1 MFTRR
6 SKPIVV
12 LLAAVVIL
20 STLLSACAGRPSLTQ
35 GGNAEGGTGSV
46 TITYWDWWVTQ
57 GPTIDREIELFQ
69 QQYPHIKVKKTT
81 QVVDKYPELLQL
93 AFKGGNSPDVFLIP
107 EKPSFLDQVRLGWFL
122 PLNKWATPEWQ
133 SQFPAG
139 SFAEGA
145 NVVDGKVYTAPYE
158 GPAPWLQLYVNT
170 KVFKDAG
177 LVDADGNA
185 KLPKTWDDV
194 REYARVITQ
203 KSGGKVYGF
212 GFGNKQKFVL
222 PWQMMMVQNSGAP
235 GGISGFDARLGQSTW
250 ASNPVYLNWIRFFM
264 GMKQD
269 GSIVPNAMSMD
280 DEMARAAF
288 ADGKFGMIVGGVW
301 NQGGWAKTH
310 PDFREYTLTQLPHE
324 GPEQASYFYRSPGGQ
339 GWAISSQTKHPEE
352 AWLWFNWLNSK
363 EAAERWVKAGQGIR
377 IYPEVNK
384 PEYAPTPQFAAFL
397 RIAQQD
403 VKLAPAPSLQ
413 HPEMNEVKT
422 QQTRPNIQDILEGI
436 YSGQITDHEGALRD
450 LEARENAE
458 LRRAIG
464 EAQQRGVNVDPDWWK
479 VQDWDIT
486 QDYLPS
492 TATAQK

>member
-1 MFTRR
+1 MFRPR
-6 SKPIVV
+6 SRPIVV
-12 LLAAVVIL
+12 LLSLAAVLTIL
-20 STLLSACAGRPSLTQ
+20 LTACAGAART
-35 GGNAEGGTGSV
+35 GTGSGSGEGTV

-57 GPTIDREIELFQ
+57 GPTIDKEIQLFEQ
-69 QQYPHIKVKKTT
+69 AHPNIKIKKTT

-107 EKPSFLDQVRLGWFL
+107 DNPKLTDQVAQGWFL
-122 PLNKWATPEWQ
+122 PLNKWATADWQ
-133 SQFPAG
+133 AQFPPA

-145 NVVDGKVYTAPYE
+145 NVVDGKIYTVPYE

-177 LVDADGNA
+177 LVDASGNV
-185 KLPKTWDDV
+185 LIPRTWDDV
-194 REYARVITQ
+194 RADAKQITQ
-203 KSGGKVYGF
+203 SSGGKVYGF
-212 GFGNKQKFVL
+212 GFGDKQKFVL

-235 GGISGFDARLGQSTW
+235 DAQGGFDMRTGQSSW
-250 ASNPVYLNWIRFFM
+250 ASNPAFLNWIKFFM

-310 PDFREYTLTQLPHE
+310 PSFKDYTLTQLPYE
-324 GPEQASYFYRSPGGQ
+324 GPEQASYFYRSPGGK

-352 AWLWFNWLNSK
+352 AWLWFEWLNSK
-363 EAAERWVKAGQGIR
+363 PAAGRWVKAGQGTR
-377 IYPEVNK
+377 VYPEVNK
-384 PEYAPTPQFAAFL
+384 PEYAPTPQFAEFL

-403 VKLAPAPSLQ
+403 IRLAPAPSLQ

-436 YSGQITDHEGALRD
+436 YSGQIADCESALKD
-450 LEARENAE
+450 LQTRENAE
-458 LRRAIG
+458 LQRAIKDSQ
-464 EAQQRGVNVDPDWWK
+464 ARGVKVDASWWK

-486 QDYLPS
+486 RDYSSGTS
-492 TATAQK
+492 TARN